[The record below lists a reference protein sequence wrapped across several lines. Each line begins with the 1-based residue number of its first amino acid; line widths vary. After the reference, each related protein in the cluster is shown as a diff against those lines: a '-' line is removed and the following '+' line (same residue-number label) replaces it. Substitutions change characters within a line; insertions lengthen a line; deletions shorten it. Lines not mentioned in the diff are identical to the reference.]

1 MGMWTGLAIF
11 TIIVMC
17 VLGYWL
23 TVRVGHKQKDSERDP
38 SVPKVIEEYPFL
50 LNPIV
55 LLYGVFFLV
64 TGIIIFYYW
73 AQAVSS

>member
-1 MGMWTGLAIF
+1 MWLWLAIF
-11 TIIVMC
+11 SCVVMC
-17 VLGYWL
+17 AIGYWL
-23 TVRVGHKQKDSERDP
+23 TVKVEHEQGQTERDEP
-38 SVPKVIEEYPFL
+38 ISKIIEDYPIL
-50 LNPIV
+50 LNPII

>member
-11 TIIVMC
+11 SC
-17 VLGYWL
+17 VVICAIGYWL
-23 TVRVGHKQKDSERDP
+23 AVRVGHEQQESERDE
-38 SVPKVIEEYPFL
+38 SVPKAIEEYPFL
-50 LNPIV
+50 LNPII

-73 AQAVSS
+73 SQAVSS